1 MWQFSKL
8 KGAASQLL
16 HIGQPCSHLI
26 TYVRYMTHN
35 SDSIM
40 GVFTPDLIKQFQIEN
55 PGMQK

>member
-1 MWQFSKL
+1 
-8 KGAASQLL
+8 
-16 HIGQPCSHLI
+16 
-26 TYVRYMTHN
+26 MTHN